1 MDRTRAIIKTS
12 IVGILANF
20 FLSAFKLVVGI
31 TANSVSITMD
41 AVNNISD
48 ALSSIIT
55 IIGAK
60 LSVRTP
66 DRKHPFGYGRI
77 EALSALIIGMMIF
90 YAGLTAIRES
100 VQRIIHPEATEYS
113 TEAFIVMGAAIVIK
127 ILMGVY
133 TRHRGHELE
142 SKSLIASGKDALDDS
157 ILTVSTLVAALIY
170 IYSDVN
176 IEAYVGAV
184 IALLIVRTGYETLKS
199 TISELLGER
208 ISPELAHSVKQ
219 SILSFPEVEGV
230 YDLVIH
236 NYGREIMVGSTHIE
250 ISDALRAPWIDN
262 LQRSIADKVYMDTGV
277 DMMGITIY
285 AINSRNEKAIEM
297 RQSIRKITEKYE
309 HVLQMH
315 GFYLDEVDKAIRFD
329 IVVSFDAD
337 DENAIRDS
345 IRKETEELYPGYE
358 VSIIIDH
365 DIA

>member
-60 LSVRTP
+60 LSVKTP

-127 ILMGVY
+127 ILMGV
-133 TRHRGHELE
+133 
-142 SKSLIASGKDALDDS
+142 
-157 ILTVSTLVAALIY
+157 
-170 IYSDVN
+170 
-176 IEAYVGAV
+176 
-184 IALLIVRTGYETLKS
+184 
-199 TISELLGER
+199 
-208 ISPELAHSVKQ
+208 
-219 SILSFPEVEGV
+219 
-230 YDLVIH
+230 
-236 NYGREIMVGSTHIE
+236 
-250 ISDALRAPWIDN
+250 
-262 LQRSIADKVYMDTGV
+262 
-277 DMMGITIY
+277 
-285 AINSRNEKAIEM
+285 
-297 RQSIRKITEKYE
+297 
-309 HVLQMH
+309 
-315 GFYLDEVDKAIRFD
+315 
-329 IVVSFDAD
+329 
-337 DENAIRDS
+337 
-345 IRKETEELYPGYE
+345 
-358 VSIIIDH
+358 
-365 DIA
+365 